1 MNNANFSFSIKIA
14 SRQYAQAK
22 KESAAAKRAKIKK
35 NKIKVLS
42 FLTDIIYNTQGNA
55 EKRSREMQ
63 KKPRIRQETAYTC
76 VNTLERMCKDQ
87 TLETAAKHDCKRKEK
102 KESHYTRL
110 K

>member
-35 NKIKVLS
+35 SKIKVLS
-42 FLTDIIYNTQGNA
+42 FLTDIYIYNTQGNA

-63 KKPRIRQETAYTC
+63 KTENQARDSLHLCTYIGANVQRSDT
-76 VNTLERMCKDQ
+76 
-87 TLETAAKHDCKRKEK
+87 
-102 KESHYTRL
+102 
-110 K
+110 